1 MRPLAGRARPS
12 MQVQVAFVAPGAD
25 RGTVEEVSTRRFG
38 WGRALLGSPDE
49 LVDTF
54 GALAGRGV
62 ERLYVWFTD
71 FAPTETLAAFG
82 ETVIAQLGVSPP
94 A

>member
-1 MRPLAGRARPS
+1 
-12 MQVQVAFVAPGAD
+12 
-25 RGTVEEVSTRRFG
+25 VSSRRFG
-38 WGRALLGSPDE
+38 WGRFVLGSPAE
-49 LVDTF
+49 LVDAF
-54 GALAGRGV
+54 GALAARGV

-71 FAPTETLAAFG
+71 FAPPETVTAFG